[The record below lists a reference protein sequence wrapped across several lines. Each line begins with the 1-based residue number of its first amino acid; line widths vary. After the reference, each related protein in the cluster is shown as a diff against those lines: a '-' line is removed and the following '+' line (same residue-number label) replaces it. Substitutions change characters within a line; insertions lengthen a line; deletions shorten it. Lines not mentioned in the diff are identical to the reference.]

1 MRRWQCMR
9 RGDMSDREIELMKRI
24 ETEHTIFKY
33 RMLASTAAEVYENC
47 NVIRFYECIYEF
59 FQYAEDIEKGYTNAC
74 LRYENIIGTLYQ
86 LYMKYEYL
94 RYSRWEDIEELLS
107 ALVEEQKKYAEAV
120 DCGKESG

>member
-1 MRRWQCMR
+1 MR

-33 RMLASTAAEVYENC
+33 RMLASAAAEIYENC

-59 FQYAEDIEKGYTNAC
+59 FQYAENIEKEYTDAC
-74 LRYENIIGTLYQ
+74 LMHENVIEALYR

-94 RYSRWEDIEELLS
+94 RYSRWEDIEEILS
-107 ALVEEQKKYAEAV
+107 ALVEEQKKYAET
-120 DCGKESG
+120 